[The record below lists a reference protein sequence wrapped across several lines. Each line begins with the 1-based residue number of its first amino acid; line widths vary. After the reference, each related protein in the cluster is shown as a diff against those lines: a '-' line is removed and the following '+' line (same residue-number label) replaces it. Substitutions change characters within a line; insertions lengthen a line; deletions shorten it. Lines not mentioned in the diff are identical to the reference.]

1 MRDFSDSQTRPFSKA
16 KDDDL
21 VDLIRGILDG
31 ATVVKEPE
39 NEEPE
44 KDDSENKKPKSKR
57 AAQAANRIRNKKEKE
72 TDNGNKGT
80 E

>member
-39 NEEPE
+39 NEEPDE
-44 KDDSENKKPKSKR
+44 NESENQKIKSNR
-57 AAQAANRIRNKKEKE
+57 AVKAAERIIKKKEKE
-72 TDNGNKGT
+72 IENGNKGT

>member
-44 KDDSENKKPKSKR
+44 ENGSENKKIKSNRTAK
-57 AAQAANRIRNKKEKE
+57 AAERIIKKKEKE
-72 TDNGNKGT
+72 IENGNKRT